1 MRLSIRHKTVYA
13 FEPVSV
19 NGAPVTPLLTDDF
32 GDACGQWHS
41 KGEVDGVEI
50 LAEGMVETAE
60 TAGVVRNLGRQR
72 STGVFLRETA
82 LTEPDD
88 AICELA
94 AEAAASS
101 GDDGTL
107 AALHALSAAVGGAVE
122 YRPGVTG
129 SDTTA
134 ARALALGAGVCQDH
148 AHVFIAAA
156 RSLGVPASR
165 ATCWP
170 TKTSRAPTSG
180 ASCTRPTP
188 GQRPSSRGSAGSA
201 STPPTRSARPSAT
214 CAWSAGWIRATPRR
228 CAARSPAMSRRRW
241 RPRCESPPPSRPS
254 SSDARPIRAADR
266 VLKAFGRGRRRP
278 RAPIRARTAPMTPRR
293 RPPNRIDLK

>member
-13 FEPVSV
+13 FEPAALKLALRLRLWPSEHEGQKTLAWKVSV

-156 RSLGVPASR
+156 RSLGVPARYVSGYLLANEDFAGADERGELHETHAWAEAFVEGFGWVGFDAANQVCPTERYVRLVGGLDSR
-165 ATCWP
+165 DA
-170 TKTSRAPTSG
+170 APL
-180 ASCTRPTP
+180 
-188 GQRPSSRGSAGSA
+188 RGSITGHVEETLEAEVRITSA
-201 STPPTRSARPSAT
+201 EQAQQQ
-214 CAWSAGWIRATPRR
+214 
-228 CAARSPAMSRRRW
+228 
-241 RPRCESPPPSRPS
+241 
-254 SSDARPIRAADR
+254 
-266 VLKAFGRGRRRP
+266 
-278 RAPIRARTAPMTPRR
+278 
-293 RPPNRIDLK
+293 